1 MEKEFFCEGE
11 GKGGKYLKK
20 ENIFCEGEE
29 KEKNIWRRFFV
40 EEKEKE
46 EIIRKGEILFAEEMK
61 NGERKGGK
69 YNSEG
74 RIIVGEQT
82 GRDRN
87 RRLYK
92 GSSRT

>member
-1 MEKEFFCEGE
+1 MEKEFFFKGE

-40 EEKEKE
+40 DEKEKE

>member
-1 MEKEFFCEGE
+1 MEKEFFFKGE
-11 GKGGKYLKK
+11 GKRGKYLKK

-74 RIIVGEQT
+74 
-82 GRDRN
+82 
-87 RRLYK
+87 
-92 GSSRT
+92 